1 MQYAVIVEVDNSRE
15 DPEKGR
21 RELRE
26 DLAPAMKQMPGFVT
40 AIFMTDYEKGRG
52 LAVMVFENR
61 DLADQIASGL
71 TIGNELRNG
80 VIVTSVDV
88 MEAPATA

>member
-15 DPEKGR
+15 NPDQGR

-26 DLAPAMKQMPGFVT
+26 DLVPAMKQMPGFVT

-61 DLADQIASGL
+61 ELADQIAGGL
-71 TIGNELRNG
+71 TVGNELRNS
-80 VIVTSVDV
+80 VIIIKVQV